1 MARRTLRRGDAVKS
15 LQDYFHLKTDA
26 FDIDPFRDADAY
38 FGYQPLQD
46 KIMQR
51 LAADFVQQR
60 HVPKFFIFGRYGSGK
75 THTLNHIRHALQKD
89 AKFVGVFQ
97 PTEPIHT
104 EVPPLKGKE
113 TWHKMHQHLLDAIGK
128 ALMKESIQRLMAEAS
143 MADASAGGDV
153 PAALE
158 ARGVMQYGDASLK
171 ASQASIF
178 RALLFGGSQEVV
190 AREWLK
196 GKPLSTDQA
205 TTLGTETNLSET
217 SDYVNALLNVASL
230 IHKGLGRKV
239 VILLDEAEMLRSIT
253 HPDSHQEFVWA
264 IRRLVDN
271 DNDVLGLVAGYQQEG
286 GMENAPA
293 IFDDSAI
300 RTRIGEDGYID
311 LTDLVQETV
320 DVKAFVVSV
329 LDRLVDQ
336 DAARTTIANEGL
348 PTEPEFFP
356 FTEEVV
362 DRIAEYIIEDPERK
376 SPRIIKNILSA
387 AVVRTWQQGSA
398 SSGTQLCDLDLI
410 EQVLYPHDLS
420 E

>member
-1 MARRTLRRGDAVKS
+1 MRS
-15 LQDYFHLKTDA
+15 LQEYFHLKKDA

-60 HVPKFFIFGRYGSGK
+60 HVPKFFLYGRYGSGK
-75 THTLNHIRHALQKD
+75 THTLSHISHALQND
-89 AKFVGVFQ
+89 PQFVGVFQ
-97 PTEPIHT
+97 ATEPIHT

-128 ALMKESIQRLMAEAS
+128 SLMKEAVQRLMAEAS
-143 MADASAGGDV
+143 IADAGAGGDV

-158 ARGVMQYGDASLK
+158 ARGVLRYGDASLK

-190 AREWLK
+190 AWEWLK

-205 TTLGTETNLSET
+205 TTLGTETNLTEP

-230 IHKGLGRKV
+230 IYKGLGRKV

-271 DNDVLGLVAGYQQEG
+271 DNDVLGLVAGFQQEG
-286 GMENAPA
+286 GMEDAPA
-293 IFDDSAI
+293 VFDNPAI
-300 RTRIGEDGYID
+300 RTRIGDDGYID
-311 LTDLVQETV
+311 LGELVQEEV
-320 DVKAFVVSV
+320 DVKAFVASV

-336 DAARTTIANEGL
+336 DAARATIASEGL

-362 DRIAEYIIEDPERK
+362 DRIAEFIIEDEDRK
-376 SPRIIKNILSA
+376 SPRNIKNLLAA
-387 AVVRTWQQGSA
+387 AVVRTWQEGSG
-398 SSGTQLCDLDLI
+398 SPGTRLCDVELI
-410 EQVLYPHDLS
+410 EKVLYPEDLS